1 MKVALLSFDLGEYC
15 IHLANGLVKEA
26 DTLLLLSEKES
37 AAHVGKLDPAVE
49 FSPFQAPRLRHA
61 VRQLRTSLGLL
72 HKIRAFK
79 PDVIHIQEGQLWFNV
94 LLPFLKP
101 YPLVVTIHDPQ
112 LHVGDKESHVMPQW
126 VCDFGYRQGDQ
137 IIVHAES
144 LREAVQSRLHIPAE
158 NVHVIPHVSLGD
170 GSLETPGPKPLPKPS
185 PAPAPNV
192 LFFGRIWEYKGLEY
206 LIRAEPIISRA
217 IPNVRIVIAGRG
229 EDFGRYQNM
238 MVHPERFC
246 VYNKYISD
254 AQRARLFQ
262 QASVV
267 ALPYIEA
274 SQSGVIPLA
283 YACAKPVVATQV
295 GGLPEFVEHE
305 RTGLLVPPRDEHAL
319 AEAIIRL
326 LQDQRLCHQLGENAR
341 HKIMTECSPAAVAS
355 QTVQVY
361 RHALGGT
368 RLAA

>member
-49 FSPFQAPRLRHA
+49 FSPFRAPRLRHA

-72 HKIRAFK
+72 RKIRAFK
-79 PDVIHIQEGQLWFNV
+79 PDVIHIQEGQLWFNF

-144 LREAVQSRLHIPAE
+144 LREAVHTRLHIPAD
-158 NVHVIPHVSLGD
+158 NVHVVPHVALGD
-170 GSLETPGPKPLPKPS
+170 GSVGMSESKPGLESGPESAPS
-185 PAPAPNV
+185 V

-206 LIRAEPIISRA
+206 LIRAEPLISRA

-229 EDFGRYQNM
+229 EDFGRYRDM
-238 MVHPERFC
+238 MVHPEQFR
-246 VYNKYISD
+246 VYNEYISD
-254 AQRARLFQ
+254 AQRADLFQ
-262 QASVV
+262 HASVV

-283 YACAKPVVATQV
+283 YACATPVVATNV
-295 GGLPEFVEHE
+295 GGLPEFVEHG
-305 RTGLLVPPRDEHAL
+305 RPGLLVPPRDEHAL

-326 LQDQRLCHQLGENAR
+326 LQDQKLRRQLGDNAR
-341 HKIMTECSPAAVAS
+341 QKIMTECSPATVAK
-355 QTVQVY
+355 QTMRVY
-361 RHALGGT
+361 QRALGEIK
-368 RLAA
+368 LAA